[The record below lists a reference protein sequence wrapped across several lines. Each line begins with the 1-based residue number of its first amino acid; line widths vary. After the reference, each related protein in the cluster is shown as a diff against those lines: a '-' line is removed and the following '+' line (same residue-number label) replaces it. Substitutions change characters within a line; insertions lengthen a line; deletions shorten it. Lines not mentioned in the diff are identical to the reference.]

1 MSIVL
6 IIGAGAVGGV
16 TTHKCAQ
23 FQSIFSE
30 IILASRTVSKCEKIS
45 KEVLDKY
52 GVEIEIDS
60 VDADVASNVVALIKK
75 HNPDL
80 IINVALPYQNLAIMD
95 ACLETRTS
103 YLDTACYEAY
113 DAKGFSYQQQWEY
126 HQKFKDAGIM
136 ALLGC
141 GFDPGVTNVFVK
153 YAKDFHFDEIELL
166 DILDCNAGDH
176 GLPFATNF
184 NPEINLRELD
194 QPGKFYKDGSWKE
207 IPALS
212 MKKTFDFP
220 EAGEKEMY
228 VVYHE
233 ELETIT
239 KHIPE
244 IKQARFWMTFGQSYI
259 NHSMLSKMLV

>member
-1 MSIVL
+1 MLVI
-6 IIGAGAVGGV
+6 
-16 TTHKCAQ
+16 T
-23 FQSIFSE
+23 
-30 IILASRTVSKCEKIS
+30 
-45 KEVLDKY
+45 
-52 GVEIEIDS
+52 
-60 VDADVASNVVALIKK
+60 
-75 HNPDL
+75 
-80 IINVALPYQNLAIMD
+80 
-95 ACLETRTS
+95 
-103 YLDTACYEAY
+103 
-113 DAKGFSYQQQWEY
+113 
-126 HQKFKDAGIM
+126 
-136 ALLGC
+136 
-141 GFDPGVTNVFVK
+141 
-153 YAKDFHFDEIELL
+153 
-166 DILDCNAGDH
+166 

-259 NHSMLSKMLV
+259 NHLNAFKNVGFPKLCCQKARFFNVLLCFAKNPGFYKFVLTKSLLSQFYLLKSLVFPIFCTLIL